1 MDHVED
7 QPILVELVVHLHTQ
21 LEAVE
26 DLRHGVVSVQEEE
39 QMLQVVALPMLHV
52 HLLRVPIQVELNTGV
67 HVAYPYERLLLLM
80 EEVHDHLRI
89 QPEDMWE
96 VFLTDVIMVRL
107 L

>member
-1 MDHVED
+1 VED
-7 QPILVELVVHLHTQ
+7 HQPG
-21 LEAVE
+21 
-26 DLRHGVVSVQEEE
+26 RVSAQEEE
-39 QMLQVVALPMLHV
+39 QMLQIVVLPMLHV
-52 HLLRVPIQVELNTGV
+52 HLLRVLIQVELNTGV